1 VTGPATRD
9 DGLSAK
15 LMLVV
20 FCPFAAGY
28 FLSYFFRNVNAVIS
42 RELATEFSLAPS
54 NLGLLTAAYFLAF
67 AAFQLPLGVLLD
79 RYGPRRVLAA
89 LYCIAA
95 LGALV
100 FGLAEGFAM
109 LTLGRALIGLGVAG
123 GLMGAIKAYTL
134 WFPPSRLATL
144 TGLHIAV
151 GGIGGL
157 SATAPVEALLGPFG
171 WRALFYGLA
180 VLSALAALLIVTV
193 VPEKKLP
200 GGGESLARQAAAFRL
215 VFASGTFWRIA
226 ASLVLTHAVYQALQ
240 GLWLAPWMYDV
251 AGFDR
256 PTVARHLFAGATAY
270 AMGSIFFGAASDR
283 LARHGITHLT
293 VYKLGMVLTLAMFG
307 LLAMGVTAGL
317 LATVAVY
324 GFCSISAALA
334 YPILTTR
341 FAHEMAG
348 RVNTAANLLMF
359 LGSFLAQWGI
369 GAVLR
374 RYPVTDGHYA
384 PAGYTAAFAILGVL
398 QLVAVLWLLPM
409 RDRGQTRGQTPVDK
423 FETS

>member
-1 VTGPATRD
+1 VTGSATRS

-42 RELATEFSLAPS
+42 RDLATEFALAPS
-54 NLGLLTAAYFLAF
+54 SLGLLTATYFLAF

-79 RYGPRRVLAA
+79 RYGPRRVLAL
-89 LYCIAA
+89 LYSIAG

-100 FGLAEGFAM
+100 FGLAESFAM

-134 WFPPSRLATL
+134 WFPPGRLATL

-157 SATAPVEALLGPFG
+157 TATAPVEALLGPFG

-180 VLSALAALLIVTV
+180 ALSAIAALLIATI

-200 GGGESLARQAAAFRL
+200 SAGESLGRQIAAFRV
-215 VFASGTFWRIA
+215 VFASANFWRIA
-226 ASLVLTHAVYQALQ
+226 LPLVLTHAAYQALQ

-251 AGFDR
+251 A
-256 PTVARHLFAGATAY
+256 RHLLYGATAY
-270 AMGSIFFGAASDR
+270 AIGSVFFGAASDW
-283 LARHGITHLT
+283 LAQRGITHLT
-293 VYKLGMVLTLAMFG
+293 VYKFGIVVTLAMFA
-307 LLAMGVTAGL
+307 LLAAGVTAGL
-317 LATVAVY
+317 SLTVSVY
-324 GFCSISAALA
+324 GFFSISAALA
-334 YPILTTR
+334 YPLLTVR
-341 FAHEMAG
+341 FAHAMAG
-348 RVNTAANLLMF
+348 RVTTAANLMLF
-359 LGSFLAQWGI
+359 AGSFAAQWGI
-369 GAVLR
+369 GAALR
-374 RYPVTDGHYA
+374 LYPVSDGRYA
-384 PAGYTAAFAILGVL
+384 PEGYVAAFIGLGVL
-398 QLVAVLWLLPM
+398 QLASVLWLLPM
-409 RDRGQTRGQTPVDK
+409 RQR
-423 FETS
+423 

>member
-1 VTGPATRD
+1 VTGPATRN

-42 RELATEFSLAPS
+42 RELASEFSLAPS
-54 NLGLLTAAYFLAF
+54 DLGLLTAAYFLAF

-89 LYCIAA
+89 LFCIAA

-100 FGLAEGFAM
+100 FGLAQGFAM

-123 GLMGAIKAYTL
+123 GLGAIKDYTL

-144 TGLHIAV
+144 PGLHIAV

-180 VLSALAALLIVTV
+180 ALSAIAALLIVTI

-200 GGGESLARQAAAFRL
+200 GEGESLTRQTAAFRV
-215 VFASGTFWRIA
+215 VFASPVFWRIA
-226 ASLVLTHAVYQALQ
+226 LALVLTHAAYQALQ

-256 PTVARHLFAGATAY
+256 ATVAQHLLYGATAY
-270 AMGSIFFGAASDR
+270 AVGSVFFGAASDW
-283 LARHGITHLT
+283 LAKHGIPHLT

-307 LLAMGVTAGL
+307 LLAAGVTTGL
-317 LATVAVY
+317 LVTVSVY

-334 YPILTTR
+334 YAILTTR
-341 FAHEMAG
+341 FAHGMAG

-359 LGSFLAQWGI
+359 GGSFFAQWGI

-374 RYPVTDGHYA
+374 LYPVSDGRYSPDGYA
-384 PAGYTAAFAILGVL
+384 AAFAILGVL
-398 QLVAVLWLLPM
+398 QLVAVLWLLTM
-409 RDRGQTRGQTPVDK
+409 RESRGQTPVDK
-423 FETS
+423 SR

>member
-1 VTGPATRD
+1 VTGSATRS

-42 RELATEFSLAPS
+42 RDLATEFALAPS
-54 NLGLLTAAYFLAF
+54 NLGLLTSAYFLAF

-134 WFPPSRLATL
+134 WFPPGRLATL

-157 SATAPVEALLGPFG
+157 TATAPVEALLGPFG

-180 VLSALAALLIVTV
+180 VLSALAALLIATI

-200 GGGESLARQAAAFRL
+200 SQGESLARQAAAFRA
-215 VFASGTFWRIA
+215 VFASQAFWRIA
-226 ASLVLTHAVYQALQ
+226 LPLVLTHAVYQALQ
-240 GLWLAPWMYDV
+240 GLWLAPWMYDI

-256 PTVARHLFAGATAY
+256 ANVARHLLYGATAY
-270 AMGSIFFGAASDR
+270 ALGSVFFGAASDW
-283 LARHGITHLT
+283 LAQRGIAHLT
-293 VYKLGMVLTLAMFG
+293 VYKLGLVVTLAMFG
-307 LLAMGVTAGL
+307 LLAAGVTTAL
-317 LATVAVY
+317 SVTVTLY
-324 GFCSISAALA
+324 GFFSISAALA
-334 YPILTTR
+334 YPLLTVR
-341 FAHEMAG
+341 FAHAMAG
-348 RVNTAANLLMF
+348 RVTTAANLMLF
-359 LGSFLAQWGI
+359 AGSFAAQWGI

-374 RYPVTDGHYA
+374 LYPVSDGRYA
-384 PAGYTAAFAILGVL
+384 PEGYAAALIGLGVV
-398 QLVAVLWLLPM
+398 QLASVLWLLPM
-409 RDRGQTRGQTPVDK
+409 RKGPSPITK
-423 FETS
+423 E